1 MTLEFNQVASVGVNV
16 VSPETDAADVA
27 FSAAADQIGGVDA
40 PLRPRGRRLIA
51 LRQQHSQL
59 CDWLLNSRTNDVVLW
74 KH

>member
-16 VSPETDAADVA
+16 VSPETDAAVVA

-51 LRQQHSQL
+51 NRPSDSNTVSSVIGFWTAEQMA
-59 CDWLLNSRTNDVVLW
+59 
-74 KH
+74 